1 MMDDTGERKM
11 RDVATSIVTRLQQR
25 GYTSFF
31 AGGCVRDAL
40 RGVSPKDIDIV
51 TAAEPEVVQGL
62 FSRTI
67 PVGAQFGVIRVLEQG
82 FEFEVATFRADG
94 RYIDGRRPESVVFSS
109 PEEDAKRRD
118 FTVNGIFF
126 DPITGQVIDY
136 VGGQQDLARK
146 LIRAIGRPAERFRE
160 DRLRLLRAIRFA
172 TSLQF
177 EVESATW
184 KALREQAAEI
194 TLVSAERIR
203 DELNKIFAG
212 PNRVAG
218 LDRLESSGLLQVI
231 LPEVQ
236 AMRGC
241 EQPAQFHPEGD
252 VYVHTRLMLSLLSP
266 DASLPLVWAVLLHD
280 IGKPVTQTFNPEE
293 GRIRFNG
300 HDRVGAEMAE
310 RIMARLR
317 FSNDDTAVVVE
328 SVRNHMVFKDAPQ
341 MRPAKL
347 RRFLAR
353 PTFPLELELHRLDC
367 AGSHRDLGVYEFLEQ
382 KRREF
387 AAEPLIPKPLITG
400 YDLIA
405 MGLTPGP
412 RFREIL
418 DAVQTSQLEGE
429 TRTKA
434 EALALVENL
443 LPPGHTAATA
453 EEVRRSGFGVR
464 GSEAPRDRI

>member
-1 MMDDTGERKM
+1 MMDHTEERSTRM
-11 RDVATSIVTRLQQR
+11 REVAISIVARLQQR
-25 GYTSFF
+25 GYTTFF

-51 TAAEPEVVQGL
+51 TAAEPEIVQGL

-67 PVGAQFGVIRVLEQG
+67 PVGAQFGVVRVLEQG

-94 RYIDGRRPESVVFSS
+94 KYIDGRRPESVVFST
-109 PEEDAKRRD
+109 PKEDAERRD
-118 FTVNGIFF
+118 FTVNGMFF
-126 DPITGQVIDY
+126 DPITGRVIDY
-136 VGGQQDLARK
+136 VGGQEDLARK
-146 LIRAIGRPAERFRE
+146 LIRAIGRPARRFRE
-160 DRLRLLRAIRFA
+160 DRLRLLRAVRFA
-172 TSLQF
+172 TTLQF
-177 EVESATW
+177 DVEPATW
-184 KALREQAAEI
+184 EALRQQAAEI
-194 TLVSAERIR
+194 TVVSAERIR
-203 DELNKIFAG
+203 DELNKIFRD
-212 PNRVAG
+212 PNRVTG

-241 EQPAQFHPEGD
+241 EQPAEFHPEGD
-252 VYVHTRLMLSLLSP
+252 VYVHTRLMLSLLPP
-266 DASLPLVWAVLLHD
+266 DASLALIWAVLLHD

-310 RIMARLR
+310 RIMMRLR
-317 FSNDDTAVVVE
+317 FSNEETDAVVE
-328 SVRNHMVFKDAPQ
+328 AVRNHMVFKDAPQ

-347 RRFLAR
+347 RRFMAR
-353 PTFPLELELHRLDC
+353 PTFPVELELHRVDC
-367 AGSHRDLGVYEFLEQ
+367 AGSHGDFGVYDFLEQ
-382 KRREF
+382 KRQEF

-400 YDLIA
+400 HDLIA

-434 EALALVENL
+434 DALALVEKL
-443 LPPGHTAATA
+443 LQPGHTADTA
-453 EEVRRSGFGVR
+453 
-464 GSEAPRDRI
+464 

>member
-1 MMDDTGERKM
+1 MMACTEERSTRM
-11 RDVATSIVTRLQQR
+11 RDVAISIVARLQQR

-40 RGVSPKDIDIV
+40 RGVPPKDIDIV
-51 TAAEPEVVQGL
+51 TAAEPEIVQGL

-67 PVGAQFGVIRVLEQG
+67 PVGAQFGVVRVLEQG

-94 RYIDGRRPESVVFSS
+94 KYIDGRRPESVVFST
-109 PEEDAKRRD
+109 PKEDAERRD
-118 FTVNGIFF
+118 FTVNGMFF
-126 DPITGQVIDY
+126 DPVTGEVIDY
-136 VGGQQDLARK
+136 VGGQEDLARK

-160 DRLRLLRAIRFA
+160 DRLRLLRAVRFA
-172 TSLQF
+172 TTLQF
-177 EVESATW
+177 DLEPATW
-184 KALREQAAEI
+184 EALRQQAAEI
-194 TLVSAERIR
+194 TVVSAERIR
-203 DELNKIFAG
+203 DELNKILADA
-212 PNRVAG
+212 NRVTG

-252 VYVHTRLMLSLLSP
+252 VYVHTRLMLSLLPP
-266 DASLPLVWAVLLHD
+266 DASLTLVWAVLLHD
-280 IGKPVTQTFNPEE
+280 IGKPVTRTLDPGE

-310 RIMARLR
+310 EIMMRLR
-317 FSNDDTAVVVE
+317 FSNEETAAVVE
-328 SVRNHMVFKDAPQ
+328 AVRNHMMFKDAPQ

-347 RRFLAR
+347 RRFMAR
-353 PTFPLELELHRLDC
+353 PTFPIELELHRVDC

-382 KRREF
+382 KRQEF
-387 AAEPLIPKPLITG
+387 AVEPLIPKPLVTG
-400 YDLIA
+400 HDLIA

-429 TRTKA
+429 TRTRA
-434 EALALVENL
+434 DALALVERL
-443 LPPGHTAATA
+443 LQPGRTA
-453 EEVRRSGFGVR
+453 EHGHHDGARE
-464 GSEAPRDRI
+464 